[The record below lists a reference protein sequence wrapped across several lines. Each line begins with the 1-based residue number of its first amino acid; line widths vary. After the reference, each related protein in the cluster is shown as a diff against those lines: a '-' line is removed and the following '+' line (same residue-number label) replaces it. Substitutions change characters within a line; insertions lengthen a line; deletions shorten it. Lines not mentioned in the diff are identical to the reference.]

1 MRAALFDVG
10 GTLLEMRG
18 DPWRPL
24 VLEAIRREFGA
35 RPWAEALYDAD
46 IRRPAP
52 DDPHRQETNRWLSE
66 WLKANAEELSEAEV
80 ERLRVAFAAPVD
92 YGLYLCEGAT
102 AALRW
107 CKSRGMTVVLVTNT
121 LSTGDTE
128 ARRNWQRIELAEV
141 IDHVVTSYSVGWSKP
156 HPAMFERA
164 LALAGV
170 PATDAFMV
178 GDDLE
183 QDVAGANGLGIHT
196 VWKRSRDIGRD
207 HARRQP
213 DAVITSL
220 TELPAVLEPWLQ
232 A

>member
-10 GTLLEMRG
+10 GTLLETRG

-35 RPWAEALYDAD
+35 RPWAETLYDAD

-66 WLKANAEELSEAEV
+66 WLKANGEELGEADV
-80 ERLRVAFAAPVD
+80 ERLRGAFAAPID
-92 YGLYLCEGAT
+92 YGPHLCEGAT

-107 CKSRGMTVVLVTNT
+107 CKARGLTVVLITNM
-121 LSTGDTE
+121 LSTGDAEAWRNWRRTE
-128 ARRNWQRIELAEV
+128 AADV
-141 IDHVVTSYSVGWSKP
+141 IDHVVTSHSVGWAKP

-164 LALAGV
+164 LALAGA
-170 PATDAFMV
+170 PASEAFMV
-178 GDDLE
+178 GDDL
-183 QDVAGANGLGIHT
+183 DVDIAGAGALGIRT
-196 VWKRSRDIGRD
+196 VWKRPRGAGRD
-207 HARRQP
+207 QARRRP
-213 DAVITSL
+213 DAVIASL
-220 TELPAVLEPWLQ
+220 RELPAALEPWIR